1 MPFSWWFIARLILIY
16 FRHRR
21 ELNIGA
27 SSNAVSD
34 GHNFVR
40 LLLLGLLDVFTTLP
54 YVICGLVT
62 DLQSINSIK
71 FWPGWHASHTKISTI
86 VTLSA
91 EEWRSAGAFS
101 LFFTIY
107 NQWIGAVYA
116 LAFFC
121 LYGLTD
127 HRRAWYRN
135 VFRKLLEL
143 LGVKSLGDKEAS
155 NILFLSN
162 PTENF
167 FTLNGTTGAEK
178 WAPLEI
184 NLLVIEWTEHSHH
197 REDEPSEMNGS
208 DSNNTIAPFENAM
221 QAETGPAHWH
231 ARISWARLSRIIH
244 DR

>member
-1 MPFSWWFIARLILIY
+1 MSFSWWFIARLILTYI
-16 FRHRR
+16 RHRR
-21 ELNIGA
+21 ELNIGT
-27 SSNAVSD
+27 STNAVSD

-54 YVICGLVT
+54 YGICGLVT

-86 VTLSA
+86 VTLSV

-116 LAFFC
+116 LAFFG

-135 VFRKLLEL
+135 NFWKLLGA
-143 LGVKSLGDKEAS
+143 LGVKSHRDEEAS
-155 NILFLSN
+155 IIIFLSN
-162 PTENF
+162 PAVNSSVS
-167 FTLNGTTGAEK
+167 NGTTGTEK
-178 WAPLEI
+178 WAPRFFSLALE
-184 NLLVIEWTEHSHH
+184 
-197 REDEPSEMNGS
+197 
-208 DSNNTIAPFENAM
+208 
-221 QAETGPAHWH
+221 
-231 ARISWARLSRIIH
+231 
-244 DR
+244 